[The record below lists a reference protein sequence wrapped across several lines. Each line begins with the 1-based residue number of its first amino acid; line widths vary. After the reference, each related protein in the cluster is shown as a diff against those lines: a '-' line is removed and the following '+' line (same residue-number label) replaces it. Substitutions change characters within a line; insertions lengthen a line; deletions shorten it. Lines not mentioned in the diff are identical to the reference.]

1 MVDRVST
8 DRTALNQLLDSSLL
22 GHVGFVTEDGQP
34 YVLPIA
40 IARDGADVLLH
51 GSTGSRWL
59 RLIAQGIPVSL
70 AVTELDALVVSRS
83 AFESSMRYR
92 SAVLF
97 GRCEQL
103 TGQAK
108 QDALDVLTDALIPGR
123 VAEVRRPN
131 GKELAATLVLRLRV
145 EEFSIK
151 IAQGW
156 PDDPPSDV
164 AESAWAGVLP
174 RQLSYPEA
182 WPAPDLRDGIELPAS
197 VRRLLGQQTGPSDS

>member
-1 MVDRVST
+1 
-8 DRTALNQLLDSSLL
+8 
-22 GHVGFVTEDGQP
+22 
-34 YVLPIA
+34 
-40 IARDGADVLLH
+40 
-51 GSTGSRWL
+51 
-59 RLIAQGIPVSL
+59 
-70 AVTELDALVVSRS
+70 VVARS

-97 GRCEQL
+97 GRCQPL
-103 TGQAK
+103 SDSAK

-123 VAEVRRPN
+123 VAEVRRPT

-174 RQLSYPEA
+174 RRLSYPQA
-182 WPAPDLRDGIELPAS
+182 WPAPDLREGIDLPAS
-197 VRRLLGQQTGPSDS
+197 VRRLLGQQTAPEAAPSAVRSDE